1 MAEIEVKCPSG
12 LTGIVRGLKGRE
24 IDLFANQQEMRKRRV
39 GTKILQACWIETTQ
53 VGPAYAG
60 MDPARIDWN
69 KILTADRFYAAL
81 RVRMATYRR
90 TDDPT
95 RAAPYVFP
103 HQCTDTG
110 CRRKFEWELELE
122 DLPVKPLPE
131 LSIATFVSGNKFS
144 TIVAGKRVTY
154 KLTTGAD
161 EGVALDARDRSPEK
175 RATAA
180 LRSRVVAVEGVEFE
194 DTHAWI
200 EDLDAGDAFD
210 LISAMERED
219 GGVETDID
227 IECPHCG
234 NLMTVDLPLGDA
246 FWTPRRRAK

>member
-1 MAEIEVKCPSG
+1 MSEIEVKCPSG

-39 GTKILQACWIETTQ
+39 GTKILQACWIETVQ
-53 VGPAYAG
+53 LGPAYPNL
-60 MDPARIDWN
+60 DPAKLDWN
-69 KILTADRFYAAL
+69 KVLTADRFYAAL
-81 RVRMATYRR
+81 RVRMATYRDQVDR
-90 TDDPT
+90 EKP
-95 RAAPYVFP
+95 AKYIFP
-103 HQCTDTG
+103 HQCNDAG
-110 CRRKFEWELELE
+110 CRKKFEWELDLE
-122 DLPVKPLPE
+122 DLPVKPLPDA
-131 LSIATFVSGNKFS
+131 SIMAFVAGNKF
-144 TIVAGKRVTY
+144 TTTVGGRLVTY

-180 LRSRVVAVEGVEFE
+180 LRSRVVSVSDVEFE

-210 LISAMERED
+210 LISAMERDD